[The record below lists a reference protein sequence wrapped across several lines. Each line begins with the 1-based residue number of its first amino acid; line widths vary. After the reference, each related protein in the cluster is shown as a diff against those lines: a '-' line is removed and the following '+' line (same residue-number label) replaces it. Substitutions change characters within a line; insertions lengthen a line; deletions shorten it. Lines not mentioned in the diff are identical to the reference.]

1 MIHTS
6 VFELV
11 LIDMGLDWSQIDI
24 LAPVLC
30 YVENLHLC
38 RNECSHI
45 FTQYQLP
52 QQHFKLLK
60 FVNLEDNKIASWEE
74 VEEFRK
80 LKNLKRLTLNKNHI
94 SRINYKSG
102 WPELYVLSI
111 EDNYLEHYSAIDA
124 LNEFP

>member
-1 MIHTS
+1 
-6 VFELV
+6 
-11 LIDMGLDWSQIDI
+11 
-24 LAPVLC
+24 
-30 YVENLHLC
+30 
-38 RNECSHI
+38 
-45 FTQYQLP
+45 
-52 QQHFKLLK
+52 
-60 FVNLEDNKIASWEE
+60 VNLEDNKIASWDE

-111 EDNYLEHYSAIDA
+111 EDNCLEHYSAIDA